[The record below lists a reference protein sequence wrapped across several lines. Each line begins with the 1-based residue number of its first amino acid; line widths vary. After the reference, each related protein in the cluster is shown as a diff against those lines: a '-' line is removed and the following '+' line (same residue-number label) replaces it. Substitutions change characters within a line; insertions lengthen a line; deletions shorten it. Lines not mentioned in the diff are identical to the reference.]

1 MKPIF
6 FFLSFLIFCIN
17 AFGQNSPSAFLNDK
31 CSYETDGTGKSMGLK
46 IKLAYPCSWTQ
57 ANGDRPHVVQKFS
70 YSFGDGSSLIQSLT
84 INKMPATP
92 SKKEI
97 AELFTQAGLKEMVED
112 LGTFVSGRKVKIDGM
127 DCGEAVVKVKRES
140 PAVTI
145 YIYFIQYYLIYKDK
159 MINISFAAGG
169 KTETEAKD
177 LYGKYKLLLQ
187 TLATNTVVISKW
199 E

>member
-1 MKPIF
+1 
-6 FFLSFLIFCIN
+6 
-17 AFGQNSPSAFLNDK
+17 
-31 CSYETDGTGKSMGLK
+31 
-46 IKLAYPCSWTQ
+46 
-57 ANGDRPHVVQKFS
+57 
-70 YSFGDGSSLIQSLT
+70 
-84 INKMPATP
+84 MPAIP

-97 AELFTQAGLKEMVED
+97 AELFTQAGLKEIVED

-127 DCGEAVVKVKRES
+127 DCGEAIVKVKRES
-140 PAVTI
+140 PAVTV

-177 LYGKYKLLLQ
+177 LYDKYKLLLQ
-187 TLATNTVVISKW
+187 TLATNTVLISKW